1 MLSPIKTESSGNLIY
16 GNKGLT
22 VVSNTNNMVIIST
35 DDVTLVISKD
45 KAQSIKDIIKT
56 IEKKYR

>member
-1 MLSPIKTESSGNLIY
+1 
-16 GNKGLT
+16 
-22 VVSNTNNMVIIST
+22 MVIIST